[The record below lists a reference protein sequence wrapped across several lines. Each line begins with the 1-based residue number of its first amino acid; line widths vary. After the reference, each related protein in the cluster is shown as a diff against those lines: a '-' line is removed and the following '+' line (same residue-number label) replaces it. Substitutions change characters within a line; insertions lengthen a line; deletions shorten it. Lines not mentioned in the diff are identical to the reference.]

1 MSQRETI
8 VSEYLPYKDL
18 YIYLIEG
25 HISEKN
31 EAVLGDAFLG
41 NWVEENT
48 AFLFFSEPAKDV
60 VKAFL
65 KQRAGLTYI
74 DDYQMSYE
82 QWQGGILEPIRIEH
96 FLITPPWVEEEPKP
110 GDIKIIIDPGVVFG
124 TGLHATTKDCLK
136 AMVTLQEERIPMENI
151 LDLGTGT
158 GILAL
163 AAGFLGA
170 GKVTA
175 VDLNPLAVKTTK
187 RNVIL
192 NNLEG
197 IINVFQGP
205 AQDFVNQ
212 PTDLVI
218 ANIHHQVIQDLVET
232 DGFRKKRRFIISG
245 LMRSQV
251 RDVKVQT
258 QKYGLELVRE
268 WDHEMTWYTL
278 LLVRT

>member
-1 MSQRETI
+1 MSAH
-8 VSEYLPYKDL
+8 LPYKDL

-25 HISEKN
+25 HVSEKN
-31 EAVLGDAFLG
+31 ETALGDAFLG

-65 KQRAGLTYI
+65 KKRAGLTYI

-82 QWQGGILEPIRIEH
+82 QWQGGVLKPIRIGP
-96 FLITPPWVEEEPKP
+96 FFITPPWVEEEPKP
-110 GDIKIIIDPGVVFG
+110 DDIKIIIDPGVVFG
-124 TGLHATTKDCLK
+124 TGLHPTTKDCLK

-170 GKVTA
+170 GKVSA
-175 VDLNPLAVKTTK
+175 IDLNPLAVKTTK

-192 NNLEG
+192 NKLEG
-197 IINVFQGP
+197 VIKVFQGQ

-212 PTDLVI
+212 PADLVI
-218 ANIHHQVIQDLVET
+218 ANIHHQVIEDLFET
-232 DGFRKKRRFIISG
+232 DQFRQNTRFIISG

-251 RDVKVQT
+251 RKVKT
-258 QKYGLELVRE
+258 QALKYGLEIVRE
-268 WDHEMTWYTL
+268 WDHDMTWYTL
-278 LLVRT
+278 LLARS

>member
-1 MSQRETI
+1 MSAQI
-8 VSEYLPYKDL
+8 PYKDL
-18 YIYLIEG
+18 YIYMIEG

-48 AFLFFSEPAKDV
+48 AFLFFSEPSTDI
-60 VKAFL
+60 VKEFL
-65 KQRAGLTYI
+65 ENREGLAYL
-74 DDYQMSYE
+74 DEYQLSYE
-82 QWQGGILEPIRIEH
+82 QWQGGVLEPIRKEH
-96 FLITPPWVEEEPKP
+96 FLIAPPWVEVEPKT
-110 GDIKIIIDPGVVFG
+110 GDIKIITDPGVVFG
-124 TGLHATTKDCLK
+124 TGLHPTTKDCLK
-136 AMVTLQEERIPMENI
+136 AMVTLREEQIPMEKV

-158 GILAL
+158 GVLAL

-187 RNVIL
+187 RNVLL

-197 IINVFQGP
+197 VIKVFQGQ

-212 PTDLVI
+212 PADLVI
-218 ANIHHQVIQDLVET
+218 ANIHHQVIQDLFET
-232 DGFRKKRRFIISG
+232 DGFRQNRRFIISG

-251 RDVKVQT
+251 RDVKVQA
-258 QKYGLELVRE
+258 QKYGLEVVRE

-278 LLVRT
+278 LLMRS